1 MRRFESKVSPD
12 DFLGS
17 YQYVGAYKRPD
28 NQLYKNEATGYRVVL
43 CERSRT
49 NGNAPST
56 YFIDED
62 SKTYL
67 TGLFYITQMSDGSAM
82 YEGDIQST
90 LGRWNFNVSVID
102 KDSMLIYL
110 K

>member
-1 MRRFESKVSPD
+1 MKRFDSKVNSS
-12 DFLGS
+12 DFIGS
-17 YQYVGAYKRPD
+17 YNYIGAYKRPD
-28 NQLYKNEATGYRVVL
+28 NQLYQNVETGYRVVL

-56 YFIDED
+56 YFIDEK

-67 TGLFYITQMSDGSAM
+67 TGLFYIRQMSDGSEM

-90 LGRWNFNVSVID
+90 LGRWKFNASVID
-102 KDSMLIYL
+102 KESMLIFL

>member
-1 MRRFESKVSPD
+1 MKRFDSKVSSS
-12 DFLGS
+12 DFIGS
-17 YQYVGAYKRPD
+17 YEYIGAYKRPD
-28 NQLYKNEATGYRVVL
+28 NQLYQNAETGYRVVL

-49 NGNAPST
+49 KGNAPST
-56 YFIDED
+56 YFIDEK

-90 LGRWNFNVSVID
+90 LGRWKFNASVID
-102 KDSMLIYL
+102 KESMLIYL